1 MPPSVPV
8 SLPISSPAPS
18 PSSEAEGEGSPA
30 ALFASP
36 GPHVFLSPHAD
47 DVAFSCAG
55 LLATPTAAGVARRQ
69 LVTVFLSGPDADRRR
84 AEDQTV
90 AKLLGCDYRC
100 LELPDAPDRP
110 EVHNGLDHFMPYGPP
125 HLGIANE
132 IVHRLLPHLTPPL
145 TLYAPLAVGGH
156 IDHRIVHEAARALA
170 YHIGPAL
177 RLMFYEDLPYA
188 LCPYSLA
195 RRLSA
200 LGDGSPRSM
209 ERGRP
214 GDEQSA
220 YRRWLVSMPLI
231 GDRLPGLRTLV
242 AHRVAQVALRA
253 DQQPARDRPGFTPRL
268 TSQVYPVSPPAGL
281 EEQVIAAYA
290 SQWPLFAT
298 STQGLTR
305 QLASYGQGVGKQHGK
320 VAGRYQRLWQEHGV
334 YGPTPHRS

>member
-1 MPPSVPV
+1 M
-8 SLPISSPAPS
+8 PS
-18 PSSEAEGEGSPA
+18 PSSEKEGEDSPA

-36 GPHVFLSPHAD
+36 GQHVFLSPHAD

-55 LLATPTAAGVARRQ
+55 LLATPTAVGASHRQ
-69 LVTVFLSGPDADRRR
+69 LVTVFLSGREADRRR

-90 AKLLGCDYRC
+90 AKLLGCNFLC

-110 EVHNGLDHFMPYGPP
+110 EVHDGLDHFMPYGPP

-132 IVHRLLPHLTPPL
+132 IVHRMLPRLAPPL

-170 YHIGPAL
+170 YHIGPTL

-188 LCPYSLA
+188 LCAHSLA

-200 LGDGSPRSM
+200 LGDSSPRST

-214 GDEQSA
+214 GDERSA
-220 YRRWLVSMPLI
+220 YRRWLLGMPLV

-242 AHRVAQVALRA
+242 AHRLAQVALRA
-253 DQQPARDRPGFTPRL
+253 DQQPARDRPGFMPRL
-268 TSQVYPVSPPAGL
+268 TSQVYAVSPPADL
-281 EEQVIAAYA
+281 ETQVIAAYA
-290 SQWPLFAT
+290 SQWPLFARSVET
-298 STQGLTR
+298 LTR
-305 QLASYGQGVGKQHGK
+305 QLASYGQKVGEQHGRPP
-320 VAGRYQRLWQEHGV
+320 GRYQRLWQEHGA